1 MHMKKAPTVFTLI
14 LLCIFFL
21 LLSGRSQDVAL
32 PENYQTLISMARDT
46 VEDRPEAALELLQA
60 ATALFSESQDPVAA
74 ADAHFLIGEA
84 YYFLDELD
92 QSILYYQQ
100 AAGIDRKYGNELRP
114 GHVTVL
120 GNLGFSY
127 DTKDQKTI
135 ALDYYEQALAI
146 ARKIGDTAEI
156 AANLANIGQLKT
168 IMGDY
173 AEALDYME
181 EALAIDRAAGDES
194 IIATDLN
201 TIGRIYDSWGL
212 FDKAVQYLEEAM
224 EIDTR
229 LGNEEKIA
237 IRLNSLGL
245 VYKNWQKY
253 DRALESFQQ
262 ALEIDARMDNPDK
275 VALRRANLGST
286 WLAMGRPDQA
296 IPYLEQ
302 AIAFYRDRNLP
313 SYLASSL
320 SDLGRAY
327 LLQERY
333 AEAESA
339 LLECLALSK
348 AENLNTWKMSSLAA
362 LSEVYGASGKHQKS
376 LDAYKSFV
384 AVKDSLFNAES
395 QNRIAEFQVKYDL
408 FKEQQA
414 NEILRRDQEL
424 SQRRQEILLLI
435 FGLSGFFLLSFLLAL
450 LVRLKNQQNRRLVAE
465 QENNLLKIDLEQR
478 NKELTYNAMCII
490 KNNETVAKMAEALE
504 QAIGKGDN
512 HVQLRNVISNLQ
524 HMENDKSW
532 KEFEIHFVQTHR
544 DFYNKLNER
553 FPDLTL
559 NEKKLCAFLR
569 LNMTTKDIASITH
582 QSVHSINVARTR
594 LRKKLG
600 IDGTDENLGNFLA
613 QL

>member
-1 MHMKKAPTVFTLI
+1 MKNLKIVLTIIAAI
-14 LLCIFFL
+14 LSYFFHSGILMATPDRNGEYVQL
-21 LLSGRSQDVAL
+21 LDRA
-32 PENYQTLISMARDT
+32 ENL
-46 VEDRPEAALELLQA
+46 VEDHPEEAA
-60 ATALFSESQDPVAA
+60 ALIRDALGQINENKDPLAA
-74 ADAHFLIGEA
+74 ARAHFLLGEA
-84 YYFLDELD
+84 AYFSDD
-92 QSILYYQQ
+92 NDKAIGHYQK
-100 AAGIDRKYGNELRP
+100 AAEINVKYGHELTTT
-114 GHVTVL
+114 HITTL

-127 DTKDQKTI
+127 DAKDQKTI

-146 ARKIGDTAEI
+146 ARQIGDTAEI

-168 IMGDY
+168 IMGHY
-173 AEALDYME
+173 AEALEYME

-212 FDKAVQYLEEAM
+212 RDKAVQYLEEAM

-253 DRALESFQQ
+253 DRALESFQK
-262 ALEIDARMDNPDK
+262 ALEIDARMDNPAK
-275 VALRRANLGST
+275 VALRRANIGST
-286 WLAMGRPDQA
+286 FLAMARPDQA
-296 IPYLEQ
+296 IPFLEQ
-302 AIAFYRDRNLP
+302 AISFYRENNMP

-320 SDLGRAY
+320 NDLGRA
-327 LLQERY
+327 LLFQKRY
-333 AEAESA
+333 AGAKSA
-339 LLECLALSK
+339 LEECLAISRS
-348 AENLNTWKMSSLAA
+348 ENLNTWEMSSLSG
-362 LSEVYGASGKHQKS
+362 LSDLYQAIGQYQKS
-376 LDAYKSFV
+376 LEVYKNFV
-384 AVKDSLFNAES
+384 AIKDSLFSEES
-395 QNRIAEFQVKYDL
+395 QRVIAEFQVKYDL
-408 FKEQQA
+408 FKEQQK

-424 SQRRQEILLLI
+424 SQRRQEIFLLI
-435 FGLSGFFLLSFLLAL
+435 FGLSALFLLSFLLAL

-465 QENNLLKIDLEQR
+465 QENQLLKIDLDQR

-544 DFYNKLNER
+544 DFYNNLHEK
-553 FPDLTL
+553 FPDLTP

-569 LNMTTKDIASITH
+569 LNLSTKDIASITH

-600 IDGTDENLGNFLA
+600 IDGTDENLGNFLSS
-613 QL
+613 L